1 MPVFQITS
9 TASEKEGAR
18 LLLNAMLEVPPAA
31 EALRMI
37 EQQTSIP
44 QVGRWL
50 QNNIMTAFRE
60 EQEHNEQ
67 LRRDLQHLAR
77 DAVSLRQLLD
87 AFQADPLEQ
96 QRKLA
101 EKARG
106 AAEHEL
112 HEAQR
117 QLEEEREKRTRER
130 NFHQDQIRELKLRVT
145 ELNRLIANQHKRLD
159 GLIGSGSPE

>member
-1 MPVFQITS
+1 MPGFQITS
-9 TASEKEGAR
+9 AASEKEGAR

-37 EQQTSIP
+37 EKQTSIP
-44 QVGRWL
+44 QVGSWL

-60 EQEHNEQ
+60 EQEHNEH
-67 LRRDLQHLAR
+67 LRCDLQYLAR
-77 DAVSLRQLLD
+77 DTASLRQLLD

-96 QRKLA
+96 QRKSA
-101 EKARG
+101 EKARA
-106 AAEHEL
+106 AAECEL
-112 HEAQR
+112 LEAQR
-117 QLEEEREKRTRER
+117 ELEKEREQCTRER

>member
-1 MPVFQITS
+1 MPRFQITNV
-9 TASEKEGAR
+9 ASEKEGAR
-18 LLLNAMLEVPPAA
+18 LLLKAMLEVPPAA
-31 EALRMI
+31 EALQMI

-50 QNNIMTAFRE
+50 QNHIMTAFRE
-60 EQEHNEQ
+60 EQEHSER
-67 LRRDLQHLAR
+67 LRRDLQYLAR
-77 DAVSLRQLLD
+77 DAASLRQLLD

-96 QRKLA
+96 QKKLA
-101 EKARG
+101 EKARE

-112 HEAQR
+112 HEAR
-117 QLEEEREKRTRER
+117 RELEEEREQRTRER
-130 NFHQDQIRELKLRVT
+130 NFHQSQIRELKQRVT